1 MFFTQTTLRA
11 TISVCAVLLAAIVGT
26 GFITSAYKRERES
39 LGQDHFEQG
48 SALAAAGHMQRA
60 VEQYR
65 QALIYSPDDTN
76 YRLSLA
82 RALIGARRLSEA
94 RSHLEQ
100 LLQEDPTNGVINL
113 LLARVA
119 VQQNKPKQAID
130 YYQRAVY
137 EYWPASALPER
148 REARWELVRLLEQ
161 TGNRSQLVA
170 ELMQLYSN
178 APEWDKAQIAD
189 IGFLLLKTGA
199 TSEASEVF
207 RDLAKSAPKDA
218 DARRGLGAVAFNN
231 GDFVAARHEFQRA
244 LRLKPTDEQSGELL
258 GLTNEVIDLH
268 PGLPHISS
276 AERLRRSSNLLM
288 RVIKDLQACVPLPS
302 TPQPTKQPQSASPQ
316 AAPNNPTAASAG
328 PVATNAGPAATAAP
342 VNPLQQRLDS
352 ARALLQPKRGEDAN
366 DRALD
371 LQDAAQ
377 QLWKDRAQ
385 FCGQR
390 PLSDRPVEIVLPI
403 LAHE

>member
-276 AERLRRSSNLLM
+276 AERLRRSSNLLT
-288 RVIKDLQACVPLPS
+288 RVIKDLQACVPPPA
-302 TPQPTKQPQSASPQ
+302 TPQASATATAAPGPQ
-316 AAPNNPTAASAG
+316 ATPKNPPTAGSAG
-328 PVATNAGPAATAAP
+328 PVATNAAAP
-342 VNPLQQRLDS
+342 DVDPLQQRLDS